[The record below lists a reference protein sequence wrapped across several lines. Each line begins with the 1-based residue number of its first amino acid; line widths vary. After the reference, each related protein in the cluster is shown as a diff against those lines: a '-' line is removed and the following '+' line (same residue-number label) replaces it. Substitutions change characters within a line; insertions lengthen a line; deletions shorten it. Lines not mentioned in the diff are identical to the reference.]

1 MRAGTGLDKITPLP
15 TDEEAVAVMAAMH
28 VLWPR
33 PVGDADSYAG
43 PRVPVWRFSNRWWAR
58 PVPSRRV
65 RPYR

>member
-1 MRAGTGLDKITPLP
+1 MP